1 MHIYI
6 YISVYLH
13 TFINVPRHTHTEHN
27 VTETHNNPQSRMTWH
42 GTALDILWNL
52 NSWHVAGLQWNLLQQ
67 VLHSVSN
74 TWVTFKIYKLG
85 LWGYKAFSRI
95 SICPVWRSAPK
106 PLFSVCPCSVFG
118 LHFPRGEV
126 ILVFPY
132 FPLRSSFSLSCESDK
147 NNSSLFLRVWYK
159 KNMRMKERERLLG
172 RYFYI

>member
-1 MHIYI
+1 
-6 YISVYLH
+6 
-13 TFINVPRHTHTEHN
+13 
-27 VTETHNNPQSRMTWH
+27 MTWH

-106 PLFSVCPCSVFG
+106 PLFSVCPCFAFG
-118 LHFPRGEV
+118 LHFPRGKV

-132 FPLRSSFSLSCESDK
+132 FPPTIFFFLFLRVWWKKTYF
-147 NNSSLFLRVWYK
+147 FLRVWYK
-159 KNMRMKERERLLG
+159 KICEWKIRENAYLG
-172 RYFYI
+172 DISTSTLTWDNAIICNPRWTKY